1 MRLLTTI
8 FSGVFLAFVLLSTSG
23 CATPQTATEKDFGNS
38 VAAMIQ
44 GQTLNPTTA
53 MLPDPNAVDEGDGE
67 RLGNVLEA
75 YRTDNAQ
82 REVVQEQLRIDAG
95 N

>member
-1 MRLLTTI
+1 
-8 FSGVFLAFVLLSTSG
+8 
-23 CATPQTATEKDFGNS
+23 
-38 VAAMIQ
+38 
-44 GQTLNPTTA
+44 

-75 YRTDNAQ
+75 YRADNAN
-82 REVVQEQLRIDAG
+82 REVIQEKLTIDAG